1 MSVSSIDDAYL
12 MNISS
17 LSRAF
22 GLHRDTVRKRLNA
35 ARVKPVKKLKST
47 DVYAL
52 ADVGP
57 ALFGQEH
64 RADDDE
70 DIHDPS
76 KMAPKDRKDFFQSE
90 RERLKFETEIG
101 ELIPDAHYRLDL
113 SEVLKKVVSF
123 FESMPDKMERKRVFK
138 PEQLEQLEKMS
149 DDFRNELHLQL
160 LEIDTDDVS

>member
-22 GLHRDTVRKRLNA
+22 DLHRDTVRKRLNA
-35 ARVKPVKKLKST
+35 ARVKPIKKIKST

-57 ALFGQEH
+57 ALFGQE
-64 RADDDE
+64 AKAEQD

-101 ELIPDAHYRLDL
+101 ELIPEPHYQLDL
-113 SEVLKKVVSF
+113 SETLKKVVSF

-138 PEQLEQLEKMS
+138 PEQLEQLETMS
-149 DDFRNELHLQL
+149 DEFRNELYLQL
-160 LEIDTDDVS
+160 LEINTDDVG